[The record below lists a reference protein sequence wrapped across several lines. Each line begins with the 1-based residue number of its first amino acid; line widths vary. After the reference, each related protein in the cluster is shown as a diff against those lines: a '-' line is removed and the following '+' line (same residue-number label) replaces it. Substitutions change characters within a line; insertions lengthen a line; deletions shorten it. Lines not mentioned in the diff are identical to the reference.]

1 MAELSQRF
9 LMPLGGALRRYPL
22 GRKGYNGRVERRHR
36 TDDEEFDRPY
46 PVAKRLVTI
55 SWRTHS

>member
-1 MAELSQRF
+1 
-9 LMPLGGALRRYPL
+9 LGGALRRYPL

-55 SWRTHS
+55 SWRRCLL